1 MICLMKIATFVV
13 FLLLS
18 FSGSADTPDDAARK
32 IESKWASIYYN
43 PSMNDK
49 RSAYTALLNESM
61 LLSEQYPERAEFY
74 FWQAVIKATNAEHQD
89 GINALISIKQARE
102 LLLKAISIDPN
113 TMSGSAYVTLGT
125 LYYMAP
131 GWPIAFGDTQK
142 AEELLQTALKIN
154 PEGIDANYYYGDFL
168 LAQNKPVK
176 ALKYFKLAL
185 KAPIRNEQKFA
196 DNQLKTEVERAFKK
210 LLSEYPNKTKNV
222 IASIVSPKKGD
233 GPKDRL

>member
-1 MICLMKIATFVV
+1 M
-13 FLLLS
+13 
-18 FSGSADTPDDAARK
+18 
-32 IESKWASIYYN
+32 
-43 PSMNDK
+43 
-49 RSAYTALLNESM
+49 
-61 LLSEQYPERAEFY
+61 
-74 FWQAVIKATNAEHQD
+74 
-89 GINALISIKQARE
+89 
-102 LLLKAISIDPN
+102 
-113 TMSGSAYVTLGT
+113 
-125 LYYMAP
+125 
-131 GWPIAFGDTQK
+131 
-142 AEELLQTALKIN
+142 LQTALKIN